1 LRALNFSLLQSRL
14 LTANVGA
21 ASSLRSRSY
30 FGGVGFTIMDFSND
44 LKAGYGARRR
54 PLDNEVSPL
63 WEWLPATI
71 IAVRRGGLPQVK
83 KPTSLEG
90 RWSKTGV

>member
-1 LRALNFSLLQSRL
+1 MRHLRALNFSLLQSRL
-14 LTANVGA
+14 LTENVGA

-44 LKAGYGARRR
+44 LKAGYGARRS

-63 WEWLPATI
+63 LEWLPATI
-71 IAVRRGGLPQVK
+71 IAARCR
-83 KPTSLEG
+83 SH
-90 RWSKTGV
+90 R